1 MKSTIKTNNTEY
13 GFYGTTSINYNEK
26 ETLQRWNEA
35 VKTLIELSGKTK
47 EEIRDFLDGRFGRYL
62 ADECIDNNVREI
74 ILKNYFKWIDKDLHK
89 NNRIINIDKTLF
101 GTQIENA
108 ITGSVDVILYTF
120 KKDNRVHK
128 DYAKCINRNE
138 EIYEI
143 GMNYITPIEN

>member
-1 MKSTIKTNNTEY
+1 MAIYLCRK
-13 GFYGTTSINYNEK
+13 F
-26 ETLQRWNEA
+26 
-35 VKTLIELSGKTK
+35 LIENT
-47 EEIRDFLDGRFGRYL
+47 
-62 ADECIDNNVREI
+62 
-74 ILKNYFKWIDKDLHK
+74 
-89 NNRIINIDKTLF
+89 
-101 GTQIENA
+101 